1 MSSAIEMG
9 EAKIKQQRLNTSSCR
24 CRSNRPAATCCFD
37 GFRWQ
42 KPAAQLNLGTLP
54 AGASLERCYM
64 RELASCEAPISGEH
78 LISESVIE
86 VLRGDGDF
94 TVSGLPWLE
103 AGEIEKLAPKNLT
116 ANCLC
121 TKHNSALSPID
132 NAAALFFSALRECME
147 AKTAPNPYLLSGHDV
162 ERWLLKTLK
171 AMAVSGNLARGREKL
186 PGAFQRDI
194 DIIRM
199 LDDHLAWPEAS
210 GLYFIMPSGSRMMNH
225 TRF

>member
-1 MSSAIEMG
+1 
-9 EAKIKQQRLNTSSCR
+9 
-24 CRSNRPAATCCFD
+24 
-37 GFRWQ
+37 
-42 KPAAQLNLGTLP
+42 
-54 AGASLERCYM
+54 M

-103 AGEIEKLAPKNLT
+103 AGEIKKLAPKNLT

-210 GLYFIMPSGSRMMNH
+210 GLYFNAFRISNDEPHAVLDPNLRAEMDLVIAFSACPQGILPINGKAGKPVEAHFTIVDEHLKDGARA
-225 TRF
+225 